1 MKEDAKLKQLP
12 PVYTGKWAYA
22 TDKEVEE
29 ELTKGTPYT
38 FRFRVPKGSLKITD
52 LIRGEVSS
60 FLPSSLPIH
69 HATLH
74 NLNNLQ
80 MNIIFFSN
88 YVD

>member
-29 ELTKGTPYT
+29 ELAKGTPYT
-38 FRFRVPKGSLKITD
+38 FRLRVSKGSLKITD

-60 FLPSSLPIH
+60 FLPSSLPIR

-80 MNIIFFSN
+80 MNINFFFKLC
-88 YVD
+88 